1 MFSPRQDKNK
11 RIALNVEHLIRG
23 GRIIGAFAITPN
35 GSQITK
41 TFSWY
46 EKKKK
51 KKKALNVGHW
61 TFECDE
67 K

>member
-23 GRIIGAFAITPN
+23 GRIIGAFAIIPN

-46 EKKKK
+46 EQKKKK
-51 KKKALNVGHW
+51 KRL
-61 TFECDE
+61 
-67 K
+67 